1 MKKLII
7 VGVFVFAFALTAN
20 VAFAGCG
27 CGFSWC
33 CPETVVNNSNSAKV
47 WNSVKTISD
56 TGSNAING
64 SWFNSGI
71 STGAA
76 VSATELSNQVGFNQ
90 TEIAIPTAKTYVNNS
105 NSSGVMNHVK
115 TIAKT
120 GNNAING
127 GCGIQSI
134 GTGTS
139 TSAASIVNLVGQSVT
154 KIGCANCAIE

>member
-20 VAFAGCG
+20 VAFASCG

-33 CPETVVNNSNSAKV
+33 CPETVVNNSNNAEV

-56 TGSNAING
+56 TGDNAING
-64 SWFNSGI
+64 SWFSSAI

-76 VSATELSNQVGFNQ
+76 VSAIDLSSQAGFNQ
-90 TEIAIPTAKTYVNNS
+90 TEIATPTAKTFVNNS
-105 NSSGVMNHVK
+105 NNAGVMNYVK

-120 GNNAING
+120 GDNAING
-127 GCGIQSI
+127 GCGIQGI
-134 GTGTS
+134 NTGTA

-154 KIGCANCAIE
+154 KIGCANCNN

>member
-7 VGVFVFAFALTAN
+7 AGVLVFAFALTAN
-20 VAFAGCG
+20 VAFASCG

-33 CPETVVNNSNSAKV
+33 CPETAVNNSNNAEV

-56 TGSNAING
+56 TGDNAING
-64 SWFNSGI
+64 SWFSSAI
-71 STGAA
+71 STGTATA
-76 VSATELSNQVGFNQ
+76 VVESQNQVGFNQ
-90 TEIAIPTAKTYVNNS
+90 TEIATPTAKTYVNNS
-105 NSSGVMNHVK
+105 NSSGVMNYVK

-120 GNNAING
+120 GDNAING

-134 GTGTS
+134 NTGAA

-154 KIGCANCAIE
+154 KIGCANCNN